1 MDEPTKELVLR
12 LMQEDVKDTLELY
25 KGKRRISQMTDREL
39 ALTEW
44 AQELH
49 HYASDLQD
57 CRMARSV
64 ARAVLNDG
72 VAIEAAIAEENRD
85 FGDRMI
91 ALQLDGLD
99 QSTPAQLLGQ
109 ANATMAGL
117 TGLMGGP
124 STVSKDLGP
133 AGFPKVP
140 TSELVENK
148 FPTAESSRHAA
159 TRKSESQP
167 HFECVACLEVKPFFD
182 ILTAPCSHH
191 YCKACTDRL
200 VRDSFVDESLFPPR
214 CCRMP
219 IPLPT
224 LQAFLTKVSIRRFE
238 EKEMEHND
246 FNRTYCANPL
256 CSRYILPNPVL
267 LAIRTCPSCNMATCT
282 TCKRQ
287 AHTGVCIKEEIEVL
301 ELAKREGWQRCARC
315 RNIVELKNGCNHITC
330 RCGFEFCYLCGLKW
344 KICEC
349 DVWDE
354 MRLINRAQQVAAQ
367 DGGNQ
372 RPAQQ
377 EVQRAV
383 LQIHEQRG
391 CQHDGRWRRRQGE
404 HLCDLCHDLL
414 PAFIL
419 QCQYCRIE
427 VCVRCR
433 YNRL

>member
-1 MDEPTKELVLR
+1 MDEPTKGLVLR

-287 AHTGVCIKEEIEVL
+287 AHTVLQLKMEEISDPHS
-301 ELAKREGWQRCARC
+301 KRFRGQYSRFMSSAAVSMMAVGEDVKESICAIYATTCFPHSFYNASIAGLRYAYAADI
-315 RNIVELKNGCNHITC
+315 IVSDLYSTKKYFRT
-330 RCGFEFCYLCGLKW
+330 R
-344 KICEC
+344 
-349 DVWDE
+349 
-354 MRLINRAQQVAAQ
+354 QV
-367 DGGNQ
+367 
-372 RPAQQ
+372 PM
-377 EVQRAV
+377 
-383 LQIHEQRG
+383 
-391 CQHDGRWRRRQGE
+391 
-404 HLCDLCHDLL
+404 CDL
-414 PAFIL
+414 I
-419 QCQYCRIE
+419 RIE
-427 VCVRCR
+427 QTDVESG
-433 YNRL
+433 